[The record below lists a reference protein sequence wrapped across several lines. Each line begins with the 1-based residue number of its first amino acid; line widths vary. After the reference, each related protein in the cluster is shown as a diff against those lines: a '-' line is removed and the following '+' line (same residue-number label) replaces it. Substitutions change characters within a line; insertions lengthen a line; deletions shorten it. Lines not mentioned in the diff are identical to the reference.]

1 MFNCFKKNLFFSII
15 SFSFLFF
22 YCENNKKNSPNKK
35 ILSKNNNTIN
45 KLNKWNINSVCDC
58 YKEGIKNLTEALE
71 LRESY
76 KSLKRYNENK
86 SDVIKVKTSIKKFRS
101 IQNYCLQNYKRAM
114 FENNCDT
121 KEILKNKQK
130 SLFELGI
137 QTAKY

>member
-1 MFNCFKKNLFFSII
+1 MNIFK
-15 SFSFLFF
+15 
-22 YCENNKKNSPNKK
+22 NKK
-35 ILSKNNNTIN
+35 ILLIICGGIAAYKSLEIIRLLKKKDAQVKTI
-45 KLNKWNINSVCDC
+45 
-58 YKEGIKNLTEALE
+58 LTEALE